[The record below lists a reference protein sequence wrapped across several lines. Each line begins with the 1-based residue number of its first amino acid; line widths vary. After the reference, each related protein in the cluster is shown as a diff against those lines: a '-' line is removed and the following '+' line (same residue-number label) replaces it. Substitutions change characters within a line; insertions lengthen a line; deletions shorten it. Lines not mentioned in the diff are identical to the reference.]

1 MEAEHWFQGM
11 MTLTLAAEGD
21 NTTIGIWWRE
31 VWIQLHLRREVMQL
45 DTLRIEEGPSGR
57 GDHRVS

>member
-1 MEAEHWFQGM
+1 M